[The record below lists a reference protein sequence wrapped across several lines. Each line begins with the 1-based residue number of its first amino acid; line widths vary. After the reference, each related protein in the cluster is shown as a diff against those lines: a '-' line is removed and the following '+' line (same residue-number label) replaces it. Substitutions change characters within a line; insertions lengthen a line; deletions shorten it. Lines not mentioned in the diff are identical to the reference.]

1 MEKRLNL
8 DQLSRAM
15 DNTGLNQSALARQ
28 LSVSR
33 ESVSKWLRGESF
45 PRPDKLLHLGKL
57 LGLGFSDLVVKEDAD
72 APIVSFRKMKGTKT
86 RDRHIE
92 NAQTMGRLLQH
103 LVPYLPFDV
112 LAMPPVLKKPRCEY
126 MYLQQ
131 VTRQIR
137 QEIHVNPTEMID
149 FDHLIRHFGK
159 LQTVVIPVLWGN
171 RQRHENATHIFLP
184 ASQTTWVY
192 LNLDVNVHDFKFWM
206 AHELGHCM
214 APNLRGEPAED
225 FADLFA
231 GTLLFPHEL
240 ASVAYK
246 SLNRLRSE
254 KKKLEAIIELAKKHT
269 ISPLTVYKQVNFY
282 ARSYNKKSL
291 ELEPKIHSWI
301 TRFNESYLNVS
312 DSLFDGDMP
321 PDPENYIRIVSE
333 TFETPFFNMLGQ
345 YLREQHKGPGFV
357 QTVMDV
363 PLLDARSLHDAL
375 T

>member
-33 ESVSKWLRGESF
+33 ETVSKWLRGESF

-57 LGLGFSDLVVKEDAD
+57 LGLGFSDLVVKEDPD
-72 APIVSFRKMKGTKT
+72 APVVAFRKMKGTKT
-86 RDRHIE
+86 RDHNIE
-92 NAQTMGRLLQH
+92 NAQTMCRMLQH

-112 LAMPPVLKKPRCEY
+112 LSMQPVLKEPRCEY
-126 MYLQQ
+126 VYLQQ

-137 QEIHVNPTEMID
+137 QQINVTPTETID
-149 FDHLIRHFGK
+149 FEHLIRHFGK
-159 LQTVVIPVLWGN
+159 LQAVVIPVLWGN
-171 RQRHENATHIFLP
+171 RQRHENATHIYLP
-184 ASQTTWVY
+184 ASQTTWIY

-206 AHELGHCM
+206 AHELGHCL
-214 APNLRGEPAED
+214 APDLRGDAAED

-240 ASVAYK
+240 ASVAYQTL
-246 SLNRLRSE
+246 SRLRSDKRKME
-254 KKKLEAIIELAKKHT
+254 SILELADKHM

-282 ARSYNKKSL
+282 AETYDKTAL
-291 ELEPKIHSWI
+291 ELEPAIHGWI
-301 TRFNESYLNVS
+301 TRFNEGYLNVS

-321 PDPENYIRIVSE
+321 PEPEKYLDTVTEI
-333 TFETPFFNMLGQ
+333 FETPFFSMLGKF
-345 YLREQHKGPGFV
+345 LKEQHKGPGFV